1 MKAKDLI
8 INQIYIDV
16 TDKDIPIRFSGKIWE
31 FSDNNI
37 TRICA
42 EFTTVKTEKNK
53 NWYNNSGPVVHL
65 CFDPV
70 FDNTNIV

>member
-42 EFTTVKTEKNK
+42 FFISIKSINYENINRTF
-53 NWYNNSGPVVHL
+53 
-65 CFDPV
+65 
-70 FDNTNIV
+70 NTNQ